1 MAIEKVRG
9 FRDIYP
15 DEAEPR
21 KKIFT
26 VSENLAE
33 LFGFSKIEMPSVES
47 LDLYRTKSGDE
58 LVSQCFSFR
67 DRSGREISLTPE
79 ATPTVVRMLTSRKDI
94 SRPVKWYSFQKFWRY
109 EEPQS
114 GRQRE
119 FYQLN
124 ADIFGPNTPLA
135 DAEVIGLAASILDK
149 LGLNGKYRILLNDRL
164 IMDSLLRSYNI
175 TDTSRAFAVID
186 KYRKINADEFIAKMK
201 EIGLSR
207 DDVKSLVEY
216 LDRQIPID
224 QAHDFFTDSITER
237 TDREAVNRFLDL
249 LRILKKY
256 SNGTFYVDLSVVRG
270 LAYYTG
276 VVFEAFDNKRKYRSI
291 LGGGRYD
298 DLANLYSG
306 QNIPA
311 VGFGMGDLI
320 LEMLMKETGTLT
332 QKKPRTFF
340 VVVTSGEYIEKAV
353 EITNQI
359 RSLGIICSFDTSEKQ
374 FSAQMKEANRLGCS
388 DTIIIGQKE
397 IEENSYTWKH
407 MDSGKQEYVLHRDLL
422 SKIMLDLKKE

>member
-1 MAIEKVRG
+1 
-9 FRDIYP
+9 
-15 DEAEPR
+15 
-21 KKIFT
+21 
-26 VSENLAE
+26 
-33 LFGFSKIEMPSVES
+33 
-47 LDLYRTKSGDE
+47 
-58 LVSQCFSFR
+58 
-67 DRSGREISLTPE
+67 
-79 ATPTVVRMLTSRKDI
+79 MLTSRKDI

>member
-1 MAIEKVRG
+1 MVIEKVRG

-21 KKIFT
+21 KKIFA

-94 SRPVKWYSFQKFWRY
+94 SKPVKWYSFQKFWRY

-124 ADIFGPNTPLA
+124 ADIFGPNSPLA

-164 IMDSLLRSYNI
+164 IMDSLLKSYNI
-175 TDTSRAFAVID
+175 TDISKAFAVID
-186 KYRKINADEFIAKMK
+186 KYRKISTEEFVAKMK
-201 EIGLSR
+201 EIGFSGG
-207 DDVKSLVEY
+207 DIKSLLEY
-216 LDRQIPID
+216 LDKQVPID
-224 QAHDFFTDSITER
+224 EAYDFFTDSISER
-237 TDREAVNRFLDL
+237 TDRVAVSRFLDL
-249 LRILKKY
+249 LRILRKY
-256 SNGTFYVDLSVVRG
+256 SNDSFYVDLSVVRG
-270 LAYYTG
+270 LA
-276 VVFEAFDNKRKYRSI
+276 I
-291 LGGGRYD
+291 
-298 DLANLYSG
+298 
-306 QNIPA
+306 
-311 VGFGMGDLI
+311 
-320 LEMLMKETGTLT
+320 
-332 QKKPRTFF
+332 
-340 VVVTSGEYIEKAV
+340 
-353 EITNQI
+353 
-359 RSLGIICSFDTSEKQ
+359 
-374 FSAQMKEANRLGCS
+374 
-388 DTIIIGQKE
+388 
-397 IEENSYTWKH
+397 
-407 MDSGKQEYVLHRDLL
+407 
-422 SKIMLDLKKE
+422 